1 MDTETQNAFLSKW
14 YAEANRYMDNAKDAL
29 KKAVVKDNGY
39 YKDRKYVETACGVA
53 YLGVLHALN
62 AWLEVNGV
70 PDPPRKGD
78 KTIYFYKSAVGER
91 DEELAECLGTAYGI
105 LHINGYYRGVMEA
118 EAIAVGFKAAYK
130 IIEKIKPEQFVTVK
144 ETKGQGLKRA
154 LNNMLISAA
163 VMFRTGGL
171 VT

>member
-1 MDTETQNAFLSKW
+1 MDRDEQNAFLSKW

-29 KKAVVKDNGY
+29 KKAEKQDDGY

-62 AWLEVNGV
+62 AWLKLKDV
-70 PDPPRKGD
+70 PEPGK
-78 KTIYFYKSAVGER
+78 KTRTTINYYMSHVAEIDNK
-91 DEELAECLGTAYGI
+91 LASCLNTAYNI
-105 LHINGYYRGVMEA
+105 LHLDGYYRGEKSVKAIEA
-118 EAIAVGFKAAYK
+118 GFDAAYK
-130 IIEKIKPEQFVTVK
+130 IIERIKPEHFVPVK

>member
-29 KKAVVKDNGY
+29 KKAEKQDDGY
-39 YKDRKYVETACGVA
+39 YKDCKYVETACGVA
-53 YLGVLHALN
+53 YLGVLRAID
-62 AWLEVNGV
+62 AWFAIKGV
-70 PDPPRKGD
+70 PELSK
-78 KTIYFYKSAVGER
+78 KKHKSIDYYMFNVSER
-91 DEELAECLGTAYGI
+91 DQKLASIINSAYNV
-105 LHINGYYRGVMEA
+105 LHIGGYYRGETRIKVIA
-118 EAIAVGFKAAYK
+118 EGFDAAYE
-130 IIEKIKPEQFVTVK
+130 IIEKIKPAQFVTVK

>member
-1 MDTETQNAFLSKW
+1 MDTNAQNAFLSKW

-29 KKAVVKDNGY
+29 KKAEILDDGF

-70 PDPPRKGD
+70 PEPAKKRE
-78 KTIYFYKSAVGER
+78 KTIYFYKSNTEAR
-91 DEELAECLGTAYGI
+91 DEALAKNLNVAYTV
-105 LHINGYYRGVMEA
+105 LHIGGYYRGIMKVDT
-118 EAIAVGFKAAYK
+118 IASGFDAAYN
-130 IIEKIKPEQFVTVK
+130 IIEKIKPEQFVEVK

-154 LNNMLISAA
+154 LNNLLISAA
-163 VMFRTGGL
+163 VMFR
-171 VT
+171 